1 MFQRS
6 SSISYVLY
14 NTKSRLLCIHSIENV
29 VFYILKVVL
38 DDNDDD
44 NELDNN
50 DNDDDDN
57 DNDND
62 NDDDDDDDD
71 VNPFTAR
78 FSMIFAIFLPVHRL
92 YLPIPYLGIH
102 IIVI

>member
-14 NTKSRLLCIHSIENV
+14 NTKSRLLCIHAIENV

-50 DNDDDDN
+50 DNDDNND

-71 VNPFTAR
+71 DDVNDDGDDY
-78 FSMIFAIFLPVHRL
+78 SCN
-92 YLPIPYLGIH
+92 
-102 IIVI
+102 

>member
-29 VFYILKVVL
+29 IFYILTVVL

-50 DNDDDDN
+50 D
-57 DNDND
+57 
-62 NDDDDDDDD
+62 
-71 VNPFTAR
+71 R
-78 FSMIFAIFLPVHRL
+78 
-92 YLPIPYLGIH
+92 GIWKQ
-102 IIVI
+102 

>member
-1 MFQRS
+1 MDPTSKVF
-6 SSISYVLY
+6 IH

-50 DNDDDDN
+50 DNDDD
-57 DNDND
+57 
-62 NDDDDDDDD
+62 NDDDDDND
-71 VNPFTAR
+71 VNDDGDDY
-78 FSMIFAIFLPVHRL
+78 SCN
-92 YLPIPYLGIH
+92 
-102 IIVI
+102 

>member
-50 DNDDDDN
+50 DNDNDDDN
-57 DNDND
+57 DDND

-71 VNPFTAR
+71 VNDDGDD
-78 FSMIFAIFLPVHRL
+78 I
-92 YLPIPYLGIH
+92 
-102 IIVI
+102 